1 MNISDLIIQFLQ
13 AKEIEEGCSPTT
25 IKAYQYDLAMFV
37 TAIGNIPIETIR
49 ILHIRAF
56 LNILHE
62 KNYTKQAV
70 GRKIACLKS
79 FFQFCVNNEMIDKN
93 PMNTIKSPKI
103 RPEEAL
109 PKFLS
114 HDDITIIF
122 EALQSQKGFSTA
134 WRSRLGMLIRL
145 MYASMARISELC
157 NLRIQDIDLELH
169 VIKVRGKGN
178 KERYIPIDET
188 TTNQLHDYIANRSIV
203 PCSIQ

>member
-1 MNISDLIIQFLQ
+1 
-13 AKEIEEGCSPTT
+13 
-25 IKAYQYDLAMFV
+25 MFV

-169 VIKVRGKGN
+169 VIKVRE
-178 KERYIPIDET
+178 KEIKNDISRLMKLLQINYMIILLTVYCAMLNPVI
-188 TTNQLHDYIANRSIV
+188 HYS
-203 PCSIQ
+203 